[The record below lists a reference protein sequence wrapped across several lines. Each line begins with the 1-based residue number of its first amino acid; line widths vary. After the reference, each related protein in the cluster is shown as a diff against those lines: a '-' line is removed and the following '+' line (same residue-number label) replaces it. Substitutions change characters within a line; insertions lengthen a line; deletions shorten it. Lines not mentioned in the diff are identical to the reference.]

1 MIRLITLDLDNTL
14 WDVNPVIK
22 NAEKTLVQWLR
33 EHIPASLDHYHKDT
47 FIAFRDKVVADNP
60 DLTHLPTT
68 FRKMLLSHCFELAG
82 LSADSIEEATEASFK
97 VFHQARNQIEFYEDT
112 LPLLETLSQDFSL
125 IALSNGNAD
134 VQMVGLGNYFA
145 AHFSAESTGKPKPD
159 PTMFTAALNYLDIEP
174 EQAIHIGDHPLE
186 DVEAAKKVGYRTIW
200 FNENHKQDANSCVP
214 DRQVHQLNQIVSA
227 IQDLL
232 D

>member
-14 WDVNPVIK
+14 WDVNPVIR
-22 NAEKTLVQWLR
+22 NAEKALVAWLK
-33 EHIPASLDHYHKDT
+33 ENVPESLEHYHKDT
-47 FIAFRDKVVADNP
+47 FIAFRNKVVADNP
-60 DLTHLPTT
+60 DLASLPTT
-68 FRKMLLSHCFELAG
+68 FRKMLLNHCFELAG
-82 LSADSIEEATEASFK
+82 LSADAIAEATETSFR
-97 VFHQARNQIEFYEDT
+97 VFHQARNQIAFYEDT
-112 LPLLETLSQDFSL
+112 LPLLKTLSQDFSL

-134 VQMVGLGNYFA
+134 VQMVGLGDYFA

-159 PTMFTAALNYLDIEP
+159 PAMFTAALEHLAIAP

-186 DVEAAKKVGYRTIW
+186 DVEAAQNVGFRTIW
-200 FNENHKQDANSCVP
+200 FNEDRKQDEKACVP

-227 IQDLL
+227 VQDLL